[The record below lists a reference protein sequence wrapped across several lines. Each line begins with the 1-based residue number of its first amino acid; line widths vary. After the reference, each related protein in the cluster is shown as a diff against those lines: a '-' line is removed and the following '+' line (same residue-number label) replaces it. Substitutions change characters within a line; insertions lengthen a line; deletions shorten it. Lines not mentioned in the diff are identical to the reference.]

1 MHSAGDPQNTLYAHQ
16 KPLAVVRCTRVE
28 DVQAGLDRAAREGVP
43 VAARSGGHSYAGYSW
58 PDGGLVLDLAGMTDV
73 RVDGRKAIIGGGA
86 RMYDIYEV
94 LGAAGR
100 VLPAGSCRSVGI
112 AGLALGGG
120 ISVISRKYGL
130 TCDHL
135 TAARIVT
142 PDGVLRTASD
152 ESEPDLFWALK
163 GGGGGN
169 FGVVTEF
176 TFRTDPAPDLTV
188 FGLDYPEGTAADVTD
203 AWQEWIA
210 DAPDELWTSLR
221 VDSGPR
227 SVPSVRG
234 TYAGPAKD
242 LQRLLDRMPP
252 AEREVEEMTY
262 LQAMRHYAGPA
273 ETGEPY
279 VASSRMLHAPVPG
292 SKVAALMD
300 GQPPCMIQ
308 FDSFGGV
315 IGRVAP
321 DATAFP
327 HRDATASAQVFVN
340 LGDLTESRARAVL
353 AGIRDGLGAGTTGYV
368 NYIDPEMPD
377 WPAAYYGRNLA
388 RLKEVADRYDP
399 DRVLAFPQGL

>member
-1 MHSAGDPQNTLYAHQ
+1 MHSAGDPQNTLYAHR
-16 KPLAVVRCTRVE
+16 KPLSVVRCARVE
-28 DVQAGLDRAAREGVP
+28 DVQAGLERAASRGIP

-58 PDGGLVLDLAGMTDV
+58 PDGGLVLDLAGLADV
-73 RVDGRKAIIGGGA
+73 RIDGRTAVIGSGA
-86 RMYDIYEV
+86 RMHEVYEA

-100 VLPAGSCRSVGI
+100 SLPAGTCRSVGI
-112 AGLALGGG
+112 GGLALGGG
-120 ISVISRKYGL
+120 IGVTARKFGL

-135 TAARIVT
+135 VEARIVT
-142 PDGVLRTASD
+142 PDGVLRTASED
-152 ESEPDLFWALK
+152 PDLLWALK

-188 FGLDYPEGTAADVTD
+188 FGLDYPRGSTADVLD
-203 AWQEWIA
+203 AWQDWIA

-221 VDSGPR
+221 VDSGPK

-234 TYAGPAKD
+234 AYAGPAKD
-242 LQRLLDRMPP
+242 LHPLLDRMPSG
-252 AEREVEEMTY
+252 EREVEEMTY
-262 LQAMRHYAGPA
+262 LPAMRHYAGPA

-279 VASSRMLHAPVPG
+279 VASSRMLREAVPG
-292 SKVAALMD
+292 SEVAALMD

-308 FDSFGGV
+308 FDSFGGALE
-315 IGRVAP
+315 RVAP

-327 HRDATASAQVFVN
+327 HRDATASAQVYVP
-340 LGDLTESRARAVL
+340 LGDLTEVRARAVL

-377 WPAAYYGRNLA
+377 WPTAYYGRNLQ